1 VDAELHPIIEHQDA
15 GDDDVLMSF
24 ANFVQDLADHS
35 LQVADPI
42 SGQSLTVDEMKLNLP
57 IEIRV
62 EVDAAGIIT
71 LKGSPPTQRTETTI
85 LPVFHQMQLRIA
97 QNDGDEE

>member
-1 VDAELHPIIEHQDA
+1 VDAEHHPIA
-15 GDDDVLMSF
+15 GSLAVSEDDILMPF

-42 SGQSLTVDEMKLNLP
+42 SGQALTVDTIKLNLP

-62 EVDAAGIIT
+62 EVDDAEIVS

-85 LPVFHQMQLRIA
+85 LPVFHQMQLRIVLD
-97 QNDGDEE
+97 NGDKD

>member
-1 VDAELHPIIEHQDA
+1 MDAELHPVVESH
-15 GDDDVLMSF
+15 DDILMPF
-24 ANFVQDLADHS
+24 ATFVQDLADHS

-42 SGQSLTVDEMKLNLP
+42 SGQALTVETMNLNLP

-62 EVDAAGIIT
+62 EVDDAGAVT

-85 LPVFHQMQLRIA
+85 LPVFHQIQLRIA
-97 QNDGDEE
+97 QDHGDED

>member
-1 VDAELHPIIEHQDA
+1 MDAEHHSIA
-15 GDDDVLMSF
+15 GSQAASEDDILMPF
-24 ANFVQDLADHS
+24 AIFVQGLADHS

-42 SGQSLTVDEMKLNLP
+42 TGQSLTVDEMKLNLP

-62 EVDAAGIIT
+62 EVDDAGIVT

-97 QNDGDEE
+97 QDDGDEE